1 MTFFVGHTGIVR
13 LRRRSSEST
22 VLQTLIENHEV
33 NQLLN
38 RFSFPK
44 SEENLLTG
52 DQVEITTTDSR
63 KLAFID
69 ATAWPTALQVQS
81 RLRAYINVNAV
92 GAVRLYDK
100 FVDAINNNREKEI
113 LLNPL
118 FGDPIEI
125 QLLVEDNAYNSLGS
139 VISYEINTDRAA
151 IETTSLSDAFRSQH
165 AAGLISGSGSIE
177 CLFNVGSIT
186 DTAEEPALFLLQ
198 TIQRLDVG
206 SELSL
211 LLSLSPVEESRDL
224 RIFAASQNE
233 VFYELQAV
241 ITRAGV
247 TVNSD
252 AIVSCSIDFLTTGP
266 FNVRVGVPTE
276 FVLKEDDDLIETE
289 ENQET
294 GLGVLLQ
301 EVTD

>member
-13 LRRRSSEST
+13 LRRRSAEEI
-22 VLQTLIENHEV
+22 TLRTSVEQDEV
-33 NQLLN
+33 NQILN
-38 RFSFPK
+38 RFSFAN
-44 SEENLLTG
+44 SEDNLLTG
-52 DQVEITTTDSR
+52 DQVEITTSDPR

-69 ATAWPTALQVQS
+69 ATAWPTALQVQP
-81 RLRAYINVNAV
+81 RLRAYVNVNAI
-92 GAVRLYDK
+92 GAVRLYDA
-100 FVDAINNNREKEI
+100 FVDAINNNRE
-113 LLNPL
+113 N
-118 FGDPIEI
+118 EI
-125 QLLVEDNAYNSLGS
+125 QLNPSFGSPIDIELVVRDNAYNSLGS

-151 IETTSLSDAFRSQH
+151 IETTSLSDAFRNQH

-177 CLFNVGSIT
+177 CLFNVGAISNK
-186 DTAEEPALFLLQ
+186 AEEPALFLLQ

-224 RIFAASQNE
+224 RVFAASQNE
-233 VFYELQAV
+233 VFYEMQAV

-266 FNVRVGVPTE
+266 FKVKIGIPNDY
-276 FVLKEDDDLIETE
+276 VLKEDDDLIETE

-294 GLGVLLQ
+294 GLGFLLQ